1 VRALAAEQ
9 QQESGD
15 AASRLAI
22 TTLSGRRCW
31 SGRAIC
37 ICTRLRHDGGVNC
50 AQTLATCVLAALLL
64 PLSGCSSL
72 ALTAASVGGSAAIN
86 HSISGSPYRTFTAPR
101 SSVKTASL
109 GALKRMGIK
118 VTGTGKGESG
128 TEFVTASAQERD
140 IEINLEALSASSTR
154 MQVVARSGGLFYDG
168 ATANEIIFQ
177 TERLLNAKLSAK

>member
-22 TTLSGRRCW
+22 TTLSGRRWW
-31 SGRAIC
+31 SGRAILFC
-37 ICTRLRHDGGVNC
+37 RRLGHDGGVRS
-50 AQTLATCVLAALLL
+50 AQTLATCVLAAFS
-64 PLSGCSSL
+64 LSGCSSL

-101 SSVKTASL
+101 ASVKTASL

-118 VTGTGKGESG
+118 VTGTGKGDSG
-128 TEFVTASAQERD
+128 AEFVTASAQERE

-177 TERLLNAKLSAK
+177 TERLLARK